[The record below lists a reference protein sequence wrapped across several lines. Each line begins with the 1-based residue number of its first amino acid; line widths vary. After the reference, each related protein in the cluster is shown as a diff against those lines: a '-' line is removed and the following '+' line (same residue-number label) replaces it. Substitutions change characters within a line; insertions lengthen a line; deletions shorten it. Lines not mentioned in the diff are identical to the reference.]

1 MTRIDSNPV
10 FQSEKIGKKVHN
22 NKVPRQKCGLLA
34 NTELEIASP
43 AMGHR
48 HPAGISLTELT
59 GLKTKIDF
67 YVNIGFVEGAVNC
80 TTYTALQ

>member
-22 NKVPRQKCGLLA
+22 NKVPWQKCGLLA

-48 HPAGISLTELT
+48 EPGP
-59 GLKTKIDF
+59 GGYF
-67 YVNIGFVEGAVNC
+67 VNWIKKQN
-80 TTYTALQ
+80 

>member
-10 FQSEKIGKKVHN
+10 FQSEKFGKKVHK

-48 HPAGISLTELT
+48 DPAGISLT

-67 YVNIGFVEGAVNC
+67 YVNIGIVEGAVNC
-80 TTYTALQ
+80 TTYTALR